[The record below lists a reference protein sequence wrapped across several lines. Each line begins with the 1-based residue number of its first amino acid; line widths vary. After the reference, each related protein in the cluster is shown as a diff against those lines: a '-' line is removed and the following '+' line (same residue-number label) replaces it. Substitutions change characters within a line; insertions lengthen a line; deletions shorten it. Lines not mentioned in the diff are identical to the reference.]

1 MAQPPEAAP
10 LRLQSSRDSAPAQP
24 RVQPTNLDALVEQK
38 HPRDKN
44 QQPHLRQHNQQPQ
57 EQQEQH
63 QQQQHHHQHQYQH
76 QNQHYPPQQAPSGTY
91 PPGAPQYSDAT
102 SNSASSVAR
111 SNGSGGRRSPSI
123 SDEKSKVDGILPVDA
138 SPDNHASVA
147 RSIGSA
153 PTAHGPLND
162 TQHSSGVTG
171 PAALPDMSNTQP
183 GPGPARQSVTY
194 ASPPNYPQAG
204 MSPVS
209 HYMYSSQPIPSDPY
223 RPSPTT
229 LPSMRTLDHRQPQA
243 QPQHGI
249 PMGAHMAGPT
259 MPAPASAHMGY
270 YGVHPSHMYGLP
282 DPNAMRFALAPGMAH
297 DPRIALSGG
306 RHKKVPTQRQKPPE

>member
-1 MAQPPEAAP
+1 
-10 LRLQSSRDSAPAQP
+10 L
-24 RVQPTNLDALVEQK
+24 
-38 HPRDKN
+38 
-44 QQPHLRQHNQQPQ
+44 
-57 EQQEQH
+57 
-63 QQQQHHHQHQYQH
+63 
-76 QNQHYPPQQAPSGTY
+76 GTY

-102 SNSASSVAR
+102 SNSASSVAH
-111 SNGSGGRRSPSI
+111 SNGSRGRRSPSI
-123 SDEKSKVDGILPVDA
+123 SDEKPKAAGILPVDA
-138 SPDNHASVA
+138 SPDDHASVA
-147 RSIGSA
+147 RSIASA
-153 PTAHGPLND
+153 PAVHGPLND
-162 TQHSSGVTG
+162 TQHNGGATG
-171 PAALPDMSNTQP
+171 PAAIPDMSNTQP
-183 GPGPARQSVTY
+183 GSGPARQPVTY

-259 MPAPASAHMGY
+259 MSAPASAHMGY

-306 RHKKVPTQRQKPPE
+306 RHKKVPTQRHKLPE